1 MLKDRDEV
9 ENERLR
15 MKEGR
20 SNQPIQG
27 ELERAKKNTRRK
39 GRKEGREGMRWKE
52 RGYQLE
58 SGTGFKRS
66 FFLSR
71 P

>member
-9 ENERLR
+9 ENESLR

-27 ELERAKKNTRRK
+27 EVERAKKKIQEGKKLGGRQFQRPRESRREAGENT
-39 GRKEGREGMRWKE
+39 
-52 RGYQLE
+52 
-58 SGTGFKRS
+58 
-66 FFLSR
+66 
-71 P
+71 

>member
-9 ENERLR
+9 ENESLR

-27 ELERAKKNTRRK
+27 EVERAKKKIQEGKKLGGRQFQRPRERK
-39 GRKEGREGMRWKE
+39 
-52 RGYQLE
+52 
-58 SGTGFKRS
+58 
-66 FFLSR
+66 
-71 P
+71 

>member
-15 MKEGR
+15 MKEDR

-27 ELERAKKNTRRK
+27 KVERVKKNTRRK
-39 GRKEGREGMRWKE
+39 KIRREAISE
-52 RGYQLE
+52 
-58 SGTGFKRS
+58 T
-66 FFLSR
+66 
-71 P
+71 

>member
-27 ELERAKKNTRRK
+27 EVERAKKNTRRNK
-39 GRKEGREGMRWKE
+39 ISREAISE
-52 RGYQLE
+52 
-58 SGTGFKRS
+58 T
-66 FFLSR
+66 
-71 P
+71 